1 MERIYRKKQ
10 RIAQIRFFKELMRKT
25 NGELSYMAKDLSAR
39 I

>member
-10 RIAQIRFFKELMRKT
+10 RITQIRFFKELMHKA
-25 NGELSYMAKDLSAR
+25 NGELLYMVKYLSAR